1 MVWSAINLPP
11 IGFIKKT
18 MRVLIVEDDPHL
30 GPGLKRDLG
39 NAGFAVDLAQDGVEG
54 EFLGATEPYDII
66 VLDLGLPGLTG
77 IDILKR
83 WRSAGNAVPVVI
95 LTAQDAWH
103 ERVDGFK
110 AGADDY
116 LGKPFYIDEL
126 LARMQAIIKRSR
138 GAPPQG
144 LVIPGL
150 KLDEERQRITTGDG
164 KDHDLTGTEFRML
177 RLFMLSPGRVL
188 SKSYLLEHVYGADAD
203 PESNTLEVY
212 VKRLRHKIGETRI
225 QTRRGQ
231 GYVLLV
237 DPE

>member
-1 MVWSAINLPP
+1 MP
-11 IGFIKKT
+11 
-18 MRVLIVEDDPHL
+18 RVLIVEDEAAIAELISVNLKHN
-30 GPGLKRDLG
+30 GLSPIWAEDGESAQREID
-39 NAGFAVDLAQDGVEG
+39 AVLPDVIL
-54 EFLGATEPYDII
+54 
-66 VLDLGLPGLTG
+66 LDWMLPGQHG
-77 IDILKR
+77 VVWARK
-83 WRSAGNAVPVVI
+83 WRSDPRTKSVPI
-95 LTAQDAWH
+95 LMLTAKSEEHDK
-103 ERVDGFK
+103 VSGLD

-116 LGKPFYIDEL
+116 IGKPFYIDEL
-126 LARMQAIIKRSR
+126 LARIQAIIKRSR

-144 LVIPGL
+144 LVLPGL
-150 KLDEERQRITTGDG
+150 KLDEERQRVTTGDG

-212 VKRLRHKIGETRI
+212 IKRLRHKIGETRI

-237 DPE
+237 EPE